1 MISLIEV
8 LNYRCLR
15 YVRQPL
21 GRFHVLVGPNA
32 SGKTTFLDAVSFLSD
47 LVADGLDEALGKRTQ
62 DLQDLTWLRR
72 GTSFEIAIES
82 PIPDDRR
89 RLLADDNQR
98 FDTIRYEVSIG
109 FDLQTGEA
117 IIRHEQGLLKLA
129 ASVAQ
134 EKASFP
140 SSETAPHTII
150 PWQQSDENKTML
162 FSKTQTVDDI
172 LHPEANVENGPREW
186 MFKLGPRKS
195 TLGNLIEDERMFP
208 VSSWFKQLLAGG
220 VERITLNSEK
230 MHNPSPRG
238 QQVGFK
244 PDGSNLPW
252 VVERL
257 RTRNP
262 NQFQEWLEHVR
273 TALADLEDVRT
284 VLRPEDNHRYLVLV
298 YRGGLEV
305 PSWTA
310 SDGTLRLLALTLP
323 AYLED
328 FRGIYL
334 IEEPENGIHPR
345 AVETVFQ
352 SLSSVYEGQ
361 ILVATHSPAI
371 LSMVDPKDVLCFAKT
386 PEGAT
391 DIVSGSQ
398 HPKLKDWRN
407 EVNFGVLFAAGVLG

>member
-1 MISLIEV
+1 
-8 LNYRCLR
+8 
-15 YVRQPL
+15 
-21 GRFHVLVGPNA
+21 
-32 SGKTTFLDAVSFLSD
+32 
-47 LVADGLDEALGKRTQ
+47 
-62 DLQDLTWLRR
+62 LQDLTWLRR
-72 GTSFEIAIES
+72 GTGFEIAVEA
-82 PIPDDRR
+82 PIPEDRR
-89 RLLADDNQR
+89 RLLAEENQR

-109 FDLQTGEA
+109 SDPQTGETV
-117 IIRHEQGLLKLA
+117 ICREQGFLTSPAPPPPQRLL
-129 ASVAQ
+129 
-134 EKASFP
+134 FP
-140 SSETAPHTII
+140 SPEVAPETITSPRRSAG
-150 PWQQSDENKTML
+150 SKAL
-162 FSKTQTVDDI
+162 FSKIPGGNDNFYA
-172 LHPEANVENGPREW
+172 EAYAKEGRWAPA
-186 MFKLGPRKS
+186 FKLGPRKS
-195 TLGNLIEDERMFP
+195 TLGNLPEDESKFP
-208 VSSWFKQLLAGG
+208 VSSWFKQLLGGG
-220 VERITLNSEK
+220 VERITLNSQK
-230 MHNPSPRG
+230 MRRPSPPG
-238 QQVGFK
+238 QQIGFK

-257 RTRNP
+257 RARNA

-273 TALADLEDVRT
+273 TALADIEDIRT

-298 YRGGLEV
+298 YRGGLAV

-345 AVETVFQ
+345 AVETVCQ

-361 ILVATHSPAI
+361 ILVATHSPVI
-371 LSMVDPKDVLCFAKT
+371 LSIVDPQDVLCFAKT

-391 DIVSGSQ
+391 DMVSGNR